1 MAGQLATCPLK
12 SHTGKVKVF
21 AQFIAAATDVSHFPA
36 PSPPE
41 VAFLGRSNVGKS
53 SVINSLLSHK
63 VARTSSTPG
72 RTRGINF
79 YAIRWPGRPRPDLF
93 FTDLPG
99 YGYAKVSH
107 ELSAGWQKFIEPY
120 LKQRPTLALCI
131 SLVDPNIPPQP
142 GDQQL
147 CEFLRAIGRPHLV
160 VATKV
165 DRISNNQLQPSLQR
179 LKEALGTEHILSYSA
194 RTGAGRDEL
203 WKQIRR
209 AVAGESPVAEP
220 PSPLADSLRRTPSP
234 S

>member
-1 MAGQLATCPLK
+1 
-12 SHTGKVKVF
+12 VKVF

-36 PSPPE
+36 PAPPE
-41 VAFLGRSNVGKS
+41 IAFLGRSNVGKS

-165 DRISNNQLQPSLQR
+165 DRISSNQLQPSLQR

-194 RTGAGRDEL
+194 RTGTGRDEL

-209 AVAGESPVAEP
+209 AVGGESAMAEP

>member
-1 MAGQLATCPLK
+1 MSAAKRNPFRQ
-12 SHTGKVKVF
+12 
-21 AQFIAAATDVSHFPA
+21 AQFVLSAPELRQLPDDAGAEIAFA
-36 PSPPE
+36 
-41 VAFLGRSNVGKS
+41 GRSNAGKS
-53 SVINSLLSHK
+53 SALNAICDQTGL
-63 VARTSSTPG
+63 ARTSKTPG
-72 RTRGINF
+72 RTQQFVVFALDGGHRLI
-79 YAIRWPGRPRPDLF
+79 
-93 FTDLPG
+93 DLPG

-120 LKQRPTLALCI
+120 LKQRPTLALCV

-165 DRISNNQLQPSLQR
+165 DRISSNQLQPSLQR
-179 LKEALGTEHILSYSA
+179 LKEALGTEQILSYSA

-209 AVAGESPVAEP
+209 AVGGESPLAEP